1 MGKDKKR
8 KISDAQ
14 KKETMFYYE
23 VMGVILIIISSVL
36 ILQLGQIGSWLYI
49 LFKILF
55 GDYYFIFVFLMMFIG
70 FYSLFFHKAFN
81 LKNQK
86 FIGFIFMG
94 IGIMIFCHIPVHN
107 YVITKEGNY
116 FSNTWSIYYS
126 YLTVGYGDVL
136 GGGIIGAIIFY
147 LSYVMFGLI
156 GVCLIAVVIIILGF
170 SLFINKSIGELVIFI
185 IDRMKGIK
193 SASKSFNNFFKYELG
208 PKDNKPHN
216 IFNSKKQLPL
226 KILKDNESNLNIS
239 LQHKISEENKNT
251 INSIL
256 NNLQLEYKEVEM
268 LISFNTTTYKY
279 IIFSAFDELTLIKKL
294 KNVIDEKIL
303 FGKNNNKVIIQI
315 NNNHYEELSLKKILQ
330 MQNSLIDNLILPI
343 GCDTNNKLIELDVAS
358 HPGILV
364 LSSSSDFS
372 YKLIIDIFI
381 MLIIKKP
388 LCSYEFYLFDD
399 LSNKSKYEDLIHN
412 IFKVNDNNLIID
424 YLVEIKKYVDIVLQE
439 LENEKVNNIY
449 EYNKKQEANNHN
461 SKYKTRV
468 YYINLE
474 RVSDYREFEELVFYI
489 LTSSKKTGV
498 FMVLSIYQDSVS
510 NVLLSLFEHKIF
522 YRNNLYNNPY
532 PNTKCLVCDNDALL
546 ITGVKENRITIPS
559 FSEDEFLKIKKYID

>member
-279 IIFSAFDELTLIKKL
+279 IIFSDFDQLTLIKKL

-412 IFKVNDNNLIID
+412 IFKVNDDNLIID

>member
-23 VMGVILIIISSVL
+23 AMGVILIIISSVL

-126 YLTVGYGDVL
+126 YLTVGHGDVL

-208 PKDNKPHN
+208 SKDNKPHN

-226 KILKDNESNLNIS
+226 KILNDNESNLNIS

-268 LISFNTTTYKY
+268 IISYNTTTYKY
-279 IIFSAFDELTLIKKL
+279 IIFSDFDQLTLIKKL

-330 MQNSLIDNLILPI
+330 LQNSLINNLILPI

-474 RVSDYREFEELVFYI
+474 RVSEYRQFEELVFYI

>member
-8 KISDAQ
+8 KISDEQ

-23 VMGVILIIISSVL
+23 MMGVILIIISSVL

-226 KILKDNESNLNIS
+226 KILNDNESNLNIS

-251 INSIL
+251 INSIF

-268 LISFNTTTYKY
+268 LISYNTTTYKY
-279 IIFSAFDELTLIKKL
+279 IIFSDFDQLTLIKKL

-474 RVSDYREFEELVFYI
+474 RVSEYKQFEELVFYI

>member
-412 IFKVNDNNLIID
+412 IFKVNENNLIID
-424 YLVEIKKYVDIVLQE
+424 YLIEIKKYVDIVLQE